1 MLASRRKETGAFG
14 GERGGAGREGGR
26 DGEMRSRRRKKQEEE
41 EEEEEE
47 DLFVSN
53 DTIEGPRAPAVRSR
67 SRSRS
72 RRQRKGRRSG

>member
-14 GERGGAGREGGR
+14 RERAGARRDGGR
-26 DGEMRSRRRKKQEEE
+26 DGEMRSRRRKKQE